1 MRMRPGA
8 RSATD
13 GRNSFSTPA
22 GAEVT
27 GKVTLSSPEMEST
40 TLDKIPRHNI
50 YQIISWI
57 SNPN

>member
-22 GAEVT
+22 GAEVTGMVT

-50 YQIISWI
+50 YQII
-57 SNPN
+57 